1 MPSTLA
7 NSKHFDTKMARCLP
21 LFVRGQFLNHVLEIG
36 VELCKLLFL
45 AVENR
50 NELTRYYARCAESVG
65 DVVIQ
70 FVDVV
75 ANIIAF
81 KFVDVYDSYAQ
92 WFVNLNQRAEQV
104 KSI

>member
-1 MPSTLA
+1 MP
-7 NSKHFDTKMARCLP
+7 
-21 LFVRGQFLNHVLEIG
+21 
-36 VELCKLLFL
+36 
-45 AVENR
+45 
-50 NELTRYYARCAESVG
+50 VG

-92 WFVNLNQRAEQV
+92 WFVNLNQRADQV

>member
-1 MPSTLA
+1 VP
-7 NSKHFDTKMARCLP
+7 
-21 LFVRGQFLNHVLEIG
+21 
-36 VELCKLLFL
+36 
-45 AVENR
+45 
-50 NELTRYYARCAESVG
+50 VG

-92 WFVNLNQRAEQV
+92 WFVNLNQRADQV
-104 KSI
+104 KSIWEAECYGQRQDVQNRPVLSTGQFYISERQMKLFKLNNKLHASYHFQQKY

>member
-1 MPSTLA
+1 MV
-7 NSKHFDTKMARCLP
+7 RCLP

-36 VELCKLLFL
+36 VALCKQRCFQLL
-45 AVENR
+45 ETETNW
-50 NELTRYYARCAESVG
+50 LTTCYHAPRTPPVG

-81 KFVDVYDSYAQ
+81 KFVGVYGSYAQ
-92 WFVNLNQRAEQV
+92 RFVNLNQRADQA